1 MLCPLAVC
9 ADGEVRLVGG
19 GSDLTVGR
27 VEVCVNKTWGTVCGD
42 SWDDTDARVVCGQL
56 GYIRMSTYLDLH
68 YWQVHCIMSPLIH
81 YNNIILDALAV
92 STANYGLG
100 NGPIFITR
108 VECDGDE
115 KNVLECGHD
124 LQTPH
129 CTHSE
134 FAGVSCTGMLYTNSF
149 EISVQLALSTH

>member
-1 MLCPLAVC
+1 
-9 ADGEVRLVGG
+9 
-19 GSDLTVGR
+19 
-27 VEVCVNKTWGTVCGD
+27 
-42 SWDDTDARVVCGQL
+42 
-56 GYIRMSTYLDLH
+56 
-68 YWQVHCIMSPLIH
+68 MSPLIH
-81 YNNIILDALAV
+81 YNKTDALAV

-124 LQTPH
+124 LRAPH

-134 FAGVSCTGMLYTNSF
+134 FAGVSCTGMLYTYSF
-149 EISVQLALSTH
+149 ELSGACSFIHRDISLVPDPACNNEARKTCEGLSSSLSPLNVEKMGMRLGN